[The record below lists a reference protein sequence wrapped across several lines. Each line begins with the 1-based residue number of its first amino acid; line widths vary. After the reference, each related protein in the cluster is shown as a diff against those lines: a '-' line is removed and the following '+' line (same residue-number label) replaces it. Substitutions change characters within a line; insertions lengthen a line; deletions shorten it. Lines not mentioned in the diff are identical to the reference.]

1 MYDVRARAGTTD
13 SIGSMIDVNRSL
25 SDDMFDTVVAQIAD
39 DGGFNYDEFSQGKPV
54 VKMNTKKGI
63 LSQVEDDYYES
74 VSSTN
79 TNQKNTGGSVSLLE
93 PTATKDRGI
102 GADLFNFDNDYMS
115 TVSHASG
122 SKLLT
127 RSYQLGDDE
136 TFLKVTSES
145 SQFGNGKHSKSKKC
159 SIRRRTVS
167 STEEKHEEN
176 ASRLIGKLSKEERRK
191 RIDRWLEKR
200 KHRNW
205 SRYVYAYSKIQ
216 WVLMHHECM
225 MKGLN

>member
-1 MYDVRARAGTTD
+1 MFFFLGTFDSINNMFDVRARAGTTD
-13 SIGSMIDVNRSL
+13 SIGSIIDVNRSL
-25 SDDMFDTVVAQIAD
+25 SDDIFDTVVAQIAD

-54 VKMNTKKGI
+54 VKMITSKGI
-63 LSQVEDDYYES
+63 LSQVEDDYYEGLPSSLINQKSTSES
-74 VSSTN
+74 VSS
-79 TNQKNTGGSVSLLE
+79 LD
-93 PTATKDRGI
+93 PTATRERGV

-122 SKLLT
+122 SKLHT
-127 RSYQLGDDE
+127 GSYPFGVDQA
-136 TFLKVTSES
+136 FLESANES
-145 SQFGNGKHSKSKKC
+145 SQYRNGKYGKNKKR

-176 ASRLIGKLSKEERRK
+176 ASRLIGKLSKEERRR

-205 SRYVYAYSKIQ
+205 SRYV
-216 WVLMHHECM
+216 
-225 MKGLN
+225 